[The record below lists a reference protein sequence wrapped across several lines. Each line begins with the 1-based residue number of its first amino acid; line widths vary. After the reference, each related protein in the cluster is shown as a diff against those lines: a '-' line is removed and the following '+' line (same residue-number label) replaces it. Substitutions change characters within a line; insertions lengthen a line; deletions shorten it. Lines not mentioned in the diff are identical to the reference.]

1 MCIRVCWHVK
11 HFASVYICI
20 CIPVETPGGPR
31 CNELDFCPHSEI
43 SSSHLSDPPF
53 IFCTALYAIPS
64 SIWNHEGIGVC
75 FQNSVPSPLDV
86 DPNQWCIWLYH
97 GCTAAVLIGHSRV
110 PTGNHKVG
118 PQIKLILL
126 FTIYNS
132 IAISMTTKRQKD
144 RKTEKKQRGRE
155 TEDSE
160 GFQANSNGL
169 IWTEMNN

>member
-1 MCIRVCWHVK
+1 M
-11 HFASVYICI
+11 
-20 CIPVETPGGPR
+20 
-31 CNELDFCPHSEI
+31 
-43 SSSHLSDPPF
+43 
-53 IFCTALYAIPS
+53 S
-64 SIWNHEGIGVC
+64 SIFAPTQKHQVHTYPILPSYFALPSTQFHHLFGIMKELV
-75 FQNSVPSPLDV
+75 FVFKTHVPSPLDV

-144 RKTEKKQRGRE
+144 RKTEKTERQRDRGLRRLP
-155 TEDSE
+155 
-160 GFQANSNGL
+160 GKFQ
-169 IWTEMNN
+169 WTNMNWDEQLNIN